1 MCLCSPLLVFWCH
14 LFLSICVSWSHVPS
28 VRFIAPFH
36 HLYLEACCNAA
47 MNLLVTQ
54 NNTHIGDNITYE
66 TQKTFLLSPQTSPL
80 FNKRIRSCAVV
91 GNGGIL
97 LNSCCGSEIDKAD
110 YVFRFNLAPLNYSND
125 TGTKTNLITAN
136 PSILIESQYG
146 PSLILMPAFSFPSNT
161 VVSFKAYYTLEDF
174 GSQQKVVYFHPNYL
188 DNLAVYWKKKGLAVR
203 RLSSGLM
210 IVSTALEICNK
221 VTLYGFWPFAQ
232 DFNGKPIPNH
242 YYNKNPPNRYMHSMP
257 SEFFLYSQMHSK
269 GILKLKVGRCF

>member
-1 MCLCSPLLVFWCH
+1 PALLVIKG
-14 LFLSICVSWSHVPS
+14 FLLSSPPLSLAFS
-28 VRFIAPFH
+28 VI
-36 HLYLEACCNAA
+36 YLNVF
-47 MNLLVTQ
+47 LLQLLLSSCLPHRHARV
-54 NNTHIGDNITYE
+54 
-66 TQKTFLLSPQTSPL
+66 KTFLLSPQTSPL

-136 PSILIESQYG
+136 PSILIERYSSLDVRRKPFMDLAKTFE